1 MAQNHIIPT
10 AINYQTRL
18 IENVRGLKD
27 LMSAA
32 EFKTASSTQMKL
44 IKEISEHLT
53 GMKSKIDELLEKR
66 RKVDAFESAEKKAEQ
81 YASIV
86 LPLMNDVREHVDRL
100 EMLVDDE
107 LWPMPKL
114 REILFAR

>member
-1 MAQNHIIPT
+1 
-10 AINYQTRL
+10 
-18 IENVRGLKD
+18 
-27 LMSAA
+27 
-32 EFKTASSTQMKL
+32 MKL

-66 RKVDAFESAEKKAEQ
+66 RKVDAFENAEKKAEQ